1 MAGRIRSRACLALCG
16 LGLRHAKAITN
27 STQPRW
33 PYGQHFFR
41 WQNVTLRL
49 IQNDQEYREA
59 RKTLLNLVGHEPAP
73 DAPQDEQLLALASAV
88 ERYEVQHLLNLPVGG
103 RRTIVAK
110 HGWNADGSY
119 RFLRPEWERRRLRF
133 ALGLHTPL
141 TRDDRHVLQRVV
153 PVVMP
158 VIEDAGKPYAV
169 RIADVP
175 QPLQDELREWWR
187 MWCLPLF
194 DPDGCGDC
202 IYLWDWSAWLDGR
215 VPDLP

>member
-1 MAGRIRSRACLALCG
+1 MGKTRDNAATARPEWLAGRYTGTISCVGRT
-16 LGLRHAKAITN
+16 IT
-27 STQPRW
+27 
-33 PYGQHFFR
+33 
-41 WQNVTLRL
+41 VRL
-49 IQNDQEYREA
+49 IQNGQEYREA
-59 RKTLLNLVGHEPAP
+59 RQALLDLAGLDPAP
-73 DAPQDEQLLALASAV
+73 GTPDDDQLFALASGV
-88 ERYEVQHLLNLPVGG
+88 ERYETEHVLGLPASA

-110 HGWNADGSY
+110 HGWSADAFGSH

-141 TRDDRHVLQRVV
+141 TRDDLQVLQRVV
-153 PVVMP
+153 P

-175 QPLQDELREWWR
+175 QPLQDELGEWWR

-202 IYLWDWSAWLDGR
+202 IYAWDWSDWLNGR
-215 VPDLP
+215 NPDLP